1 MRILAQK
8 LGSLNE
14 VVAYFF
20 KQLDQTGKGRPFC
33 PWAVAA
39 TTTLPKEAEKLNVQS
54 VNHYMDSTPG
64 SAVLSSKGIEWLSL
78 RRSSPDNPVVT

>member
-1 MRILAQK
+1 MRISAQK
-8 LGSLNE
+8 LGSLTE

-20 KQLDQTGKGRPFC
+20 KQLDQTGKGQPFC

-54 VNHYMDSTPG
+54 VNLYMDSTPG
-64 SAVLSSKGIEWLSL
+64 SAVVSSKGIEWLSL